1 MKPSEML
8 RVLVVDD
15 HAITRDGL
23 RRILAEYPEPLEVG
37 EAANGAETLALVR
50 QEHWNLVLLDIS
62 LPDKS
67 GLDVL
72 KIIKK
77 DRPDLAVIV
86 LSMYP
91 IDQYALR
98 VLKAGGAGYLSKE
111 TASDQLLQAV
121 QKAASG
127 GIFITPELADHMAR
141 ELARKSTR
149 PLHENLSDREFEV
162 LRLIATGKTAT
173 EISEH
178 LSLSVK
184 TVSTYRAR
192 ILQKMGMRHNA
203 ELTRYAI
210 VNKLVF

>member
-1 MKPSEML
+1 ML
-8 RVLVVDD
+8 RVLIVDD

-23 RRILAEYPEPLEVG
+23 RRILSDYPEALEVG
-37 EAANGAETLALVR
+37 EAANGSQTLSLVR
-50 QEHWNLVLLDIS
+50 QQHWDLILLDIS

-72 KIIKK
+72 KLIKK
-77 DRPDLAVIV
+77 DRPGLAVIV

-91 IDQYALR
+91 MDQYALR
-98 VLKAGGAGYLSKE
+98 VLKAGGSGYLSKD
-111 TASDQLLQAV
+111 TASDQLLLAV
-121 QKAASG
+121 QKAAG
-127 GIFITPELADHMAR
+127 GGTFITPELAEHMAK
-141 ELARKSTR
+141 ELARRSTR
-149 PLHENLSDREFEV
+149 PLHEELSDREFEV

-192 ILQKMGMRHNA
+192 ILQKMDMRHNA
-203 ELTRYAI
+203 ELTHYAI
-210 VNKLVF
+210 VNRLVF

>member
-1 MKPSEML
+1 ML
-8 RVLVVDD
+8 RVLIVDD

-23 RRILAEYPEPLEVG
+23 RRILSDYPDPLEVG
-37 EAANGAETLALVR
+37 EAANGSQTLSLVR
-50 QEHWNLVLLDIS
+50 QEHWDLILLDIS

-72 KIIKK
+72 KLIKK
-77 DRPDLAVIV
+77 DRPGLAVIV

-91 IDQYALR
+91 MDQYALR

-111 TASDQLLQAV
+111 TASDELLQAV
-121 QKAASG
+121 QKAAAG
-127 GIFITPELADHMAR
+127 GTFITPELAEHMAK

-149 PLHENLSDREFEV
+149 PLHEELSDREFEV

-203 ELTRYAI
+203 ELTHYAI
-210 VNKLVF
+210 INRLVF

>member
-1 MKPSEML
+1 M
-8 RVLVVDD
+8 RVLIVDD

-23 RRILAEYPEPLEVG
+23 RRILSDYPEPLEVG
-37 EAANGAETLALVR
+37 EAANGSQTLSMVR
-50 QEHWNLVLLDIS
+50 QEHWDLVLLDIS

-72 KIIKK
+72 KVIKK
-77 DRPDLAVIV
+77 DHPELAVIV

-91 IDQYALR
+91 MDQYALR

-111 TASDQLLQAV
+111 TASDQLLKAV
-121 QKAASG
+121 QKAATG
-127 GIFITPELADHMAR
+127 GTFITAELAEHMAK

-149 PLHENLSDREFEV
+149 PLHEELSDREFEV
-162 LRLIATGKTAT
+162 LRLIASGRTAT

-203 ELTRYAI
+203 ELTHYAI
-210 VNKLVF
+210 LNRLVF

>member
-1 MKPSEML
+1 ML
-8 RVLVVDD
+8 RVLIVDD

-23 RRILAEYPEPLEVG
+23 RRILSDYPEALEVG
-37 EAANGAETLALVR
+37 EAANGSQTLSLVR
-50 QEHWNLVLLDIS
+50 QEHWDLILLDIS

-72 KIIKK
+72 KLIKK
-77 DRPDLAVIV
+77 DRPGLAVIV

-91 IDQYALR
+91 MDQYALR
-98 VLKAGGAGYLSKE
+98 VLKAGGSGYLSKE
-111 TASDQLLQAV
+111 TASDQLLLAV
-121 QKAASG
+121 QKAAEG
-127 GIFITPELADHMAR
+127 GTFITPELAEHMAK

-149 PLHENLSDREFEV
+149 PLHEELSDREFEV

-203 ELTRYAI
+203 ELTHYAI
-210 VNKLVF
+210 VNRLVF

>member
-1 MKPSEML
+1 ML
-8 RVLVVDD
+8 RVLIVDD

-23 RRILAEYPEPLEVG
+23 RRILSDYPEALEVG
-37 EAANGAETLALVR
+37 EAANGSQTLSLVR
-50 QEHWNLVLLDIS
+50 QEHWDLILLDIS

-72 KIIKK
+72 KLIKK
-77 DRPDLAVIV
+77 DRPGLAVIV

-91 IDQYALR
+91 MDQYALR
-98 VLKAGGAGYLSKE
+98 VLKAGGSGYLSKE
-111 TASDQLLQAV
+111 TASDQLLLAV
-121 QKAASG
+121 QKAAG
-127 GIFITPELADHMAR
+127 GGTFITPELAEHMAK

-149 PLHENLSDREFEV
+149 PLHEELSDREFEV

-203 ELTRYAI
+203 ELTHYAI
-210 VNKLVF
+210 VNRLVF

>member
-1 MKPSEML
+1 ML
-8 RVLVVDD
+8 RILVVDD

-23 RRILAEYPEPLEVG
+23 RRILADYPDPIEMG
-37 EAANGAETLALVR
+37 EAANGARTLDLVR
-50 QEHWNLVLLDIS
+50 QERWDLVLLDIS

-72 KIIKK
+72 KVIKK
-77 DRPDLAVIV
+77 ECPGLAVIV

-91 IDQYALR
+91 VDQYALR
-98 VLKAGGAGYLSKE
+98 VLKAGGAGYLTKE
-111 TASDQLLQAV
+111 SAAEQLLQAV
-121 QKAASG
+121 QKAVSG
-127 GIFITPELADHMAR
+127 GSFITAELAQYMAK
-141 ELARKSTR
+141 ELTRKSSR
-149 PLHENLSDREFEV
+149 PLHEDLSDREFEV

-173 EISEH
+173 EISSH

-203 ELTRYAI
+203 ELTHYAI
-210 VNKLVF
+210 VNRLVF

>member
-1 MKPSEML
+1 ML

-23 RRILAEYPEPLEVG
+23 RRILADYPEPIEMG
-37 EAANGAETLALVR
+37 EAANGARTLELVR
-50 QEHWNLVLLDIS
+50 QERWDLVLLDIS

-72 KIIKK
+72 KVIKK
-77 DRPDLAVIV
+77 ECPGLAVIV

-91 IDQYALR
+91 VDQYALR
-98 VLKAGGAGYLSKE
+98 VLKAGGAGYLTKE
-111 TASDQLLQAV
+111 SAAEQLLQAV
-121 QKAASG
+121 QKALSG
-127 GIFITPELADHMAR
+127 GSFITSELAQHMAK
-141 ELARKSTR
+141 ELTRKSSR
-149 PLHENLSDREFEV
+149 PLHEDLSDREFEV

-173 EISEH
+173 EISGH

-203 ELTRYAI
+203 ELTHYAI
-210 VNKLVF
+210 VNRLVF

>member
-1 MKPSEML
+1 ML
-8 RVLVVDD
+8 RVLIVDD

-23 RRILAEYPEPLEVG
+23 RRILSDYPEALEVG
-37 EAANGAETLALVR
+37 EAANGSQTLSLVR
-50 QEHWNLVLLDIS
+50 QEHWDLILLDIS

-72 KIIKK
+72 KLIKK
-77 DRPDLAVIV
+77 DRPGLAVIV

-91 IDQYALR
+91 MDQYALR
-98 VLKAGGAGYLSKE
+98 VLKAGGSGYLSKE

-121 QKAASG
+121 QKAAG
-127 GIFITPELADHMAR
+127 GGTFITPELAEHMAK

-149 PLHENLSDREFEV
+149 PLHEELSDREFEV

-203 ELTRYAI
+203 ELTHYAI
-210 VNKLVF
+210 VNRLVF

>member
-1 MKPSEML
+1 ML
-8 RVLVVDD
+8 RVLIVDD

-23 RRILAEYPEPLEVG
+23 RRILSDYPEALEVG
-37 EAANGAETLALVR
+37 EAANASQTLSLVR
-50 QEHWNLVLLDIS
+50 QEHWDLILLDIS

-72 KIIKK
+72 KLIKK
-77 DRPDLAVIV
+77 DRPGLAVIV

-91 IDQYALR
+91 MDQYALR
-98 VLKAGGAGYLSKE
+98 VLKAGGSGYLSKE
-111 TASDQLLQAV
+111 TASDQLLLAV
-121 QKAASG
+121 QKAAG
-127 GIFITPELADHMAR
+127 GGTFITPELAEHMAK

-149 PLHENLSDREFEV
+149 PLHEELSDREFEV

-203 ELTRYAI
+203 ELTHYAI
-210 VNKLVF
+210 VNRLVF

>member
-1 MKPSEML
+1 ML
-8 RVLVVDD
+8 RILIVDD

-23 RRILAEYPEPLEVG
+23 RRILSDYPDTMEVG
-37 EAANGAETLALVR
+37 EAANGAQTLTLVR
-50 QEHWNLVLLDIS
+50 QERWDLVLLDIS

-77 DRPDLAVIV
+77 DQPDLAVIV

-91 IDQYALR
+91 LDQYALR

-121 QKAASG
+121 QKAVG
-127 GIFITPELADHMAR
+127 GGTFITPELAEHMAK
-141 ELARKSTR
+141 ELARKTTR
-149 PLHENLSDREFEV
+149 PLHEDLSDREFEV

-203 ELTRYAI
+203 ELTHYAI
-210 VNKLVF
+210 VNRLVF